1 MLTQEI
7 LDEAEQ
13 RLRSGE
19 VVGVPTDTV
28 YGLAVDPWSESGVS
42 TLYDLKGRPRGKPI
56 GLLAGSVEQVE
67 AIVELGPGRDLA
79 HRHWPGALT
88 LVVRPHV
95 LIPDWI
101 GDKALGT
108 VGVRVPDHRLLL
120 ALLGRMG
127 PLAVTSANTSGGEE
141 SLDETVAREAIG
153 DRVGLYIPGRCPGGT
168 ASTVVDVTG
177 PEPTVLRPGPIA
189 VPGSD

>member
-1 MLTQEI
+1 MTQEI
-7 LDEAEQ
+7 LDDAVQ
-13 RLRSGE
+13 RLRNGE

-28 YGLAVDPWSESGVS
+28 YGLAVDPWSEAGVS
-42 TLYDLKGRPRGKPI
+42 TLYDLKGRPWGKPI

-79 HRHWPGALT
+79 RRHWPGALT

-95 LIPDWI
+95 LISDWI

-108 VGVRVPDHRLLL
+108 VGVRVPDHPLLL
-120 ALLGRMG
+120 ELLARMG
-127 PLAVTSANTSGGEE
+127 PLAVTSANTSGEEE
-141 SLDETVAREAIG
+141 SLDEAEAREAIG
-153 DRVGLYIPGRCPGGT
+153 DRVGLYVPGRCPGGT

-177 PEPTVLRPGPIA
+177 PEPAVLRQGPIA

>member
-1 MLTQEI
+1 MTQEI
-7 LDEAEQ
+7 LEDAVQ
-13 RLRSGE
+13 RLRNGE

-28 YGLAVDPWSESGVS
+28 YGLAVDPWSEGAVS
-42 TLYDLKGRPRGKPI
+42 ALYELKGRPRGKPI
-56 GLLAGSVEQVE
+56 GLLAGSIDQVE

-79 HRHWPGALT
+79 RHHWPGALT

-101 GDKALGT
+101 GDSAVGT
-108 VGVRVPDHRLLL
+108 VGIRVPDHPLLL
-120 ALLGRMG
+120 TLLGRMG

-141 SLDETVAREAIG
+141 SLDEGGAREAIG
-153 DRVGLYIPGRCPGGT
+153 DDVGLYIPGRCPGGA

-177 PEPTVLRPGPIA
+177 PEPTVLRHGPIV